1 MPSPALENLLIL
13 YARHFPLR
21 RGKLRI
27 VDALWRTAIGERDT
41 RRLAHLNHGGFRME
55 CDVSEILQRQF
66 YFFGTYFLE
75 DALLAC
81 WERAARNAAVVFDIG
96 ANAGIYSLAAAA
108 AQPHATIHAFE
119 PTPEIAERL
128 RKTVAA
134 NGLHRV
140 HVHEVAVSAQ
150 SGSANLV
157 RFRGELG
164 TNGGMNYITTTPA
177 DPELASIRTVSLDD
191 FCAEH
196 AVDRIDLLKMDIQGH
211 EPRALEGAAGLLS
224 SGSIGTIFT
233 ELNWAAKGVADC
245 PASAAVR
252 ILDDAGYRFS
262 EPGPQ
267 LQWRKSGSWMR
278 ALSDVLARRPAAAS
292 AA

>member
-1 MPSPALENLLIL
+1 MPSPALENLLVL
-13 YARHFPLR
+13 YARHFPIR

-27 VDALWRTAIGERDT
+27 VDALWRTAVGERDT

-55 CDVSEILQRQF
+55 CDVSEMLQRQF

-108 AQPHATIHAFE
+108 SQPQATIHAFE

-128 RKTVAA
+128 RKTAA
-134 NGLHRV
+134 SNALPRV
-140 HVHEVAVSAQ
+140 HVHEVAVSAH

-157 RFRGELG
+157 RFRGDFG

-177 DPELASIRTVSLDD
+177 DSSTASIRTVSLDD
-191 FCAEH
+191 FCDEH
-196 AVDRIDLLKMDIQGH
+196 AIDRIDLLKMDIQGH
-211 EPRALEGAAGLLS
+211 EPRALEGAARLL
-224 SGSIGTIFT
+224 GSARVSTIFT
-233 ELNWAAKGVADC
+233 ELNWAAEGAAEC
-245 PASAAVR
+245 PASESVR
-252 ILDDAGYRFS
+252 ILDEAGYRFS
-262 EPGPQ
+262 EPGAQ
-267 LQWRKSGSWMR
+267 LHWRKAGPWLR
-278 ALSDVLARRPAAAS
+278 ALSDVLARHPAAAS
-292 AA
+292 

>member
-1 MPSPALENLLIL
+1 MPSPALENLLVW
-13 YARHFPLR
+13 YARRFPIR

-27 VDALWRTAIGERDT
+27 VDALWRTAVGEHDT

-55 CDVSEILQRQF
+55 CDVSEMLQRQF
-66 YFFGTYFLE
+66 YFFGTYFVE
-75 DALLAC
+75 DAILAC
-81 WERAARNAAVVFDIG
+81 WEKAARDASVVFDIG

-108 AQPHATIHAFE
+108 VQPEATIHAFE
-119 PTPEIAERL
+119 PTPEIADRL
-128 RKTVAA
+128 RATAA
-134 NGLHRV
+134 LNALRGV
-140 HVHEVAVSAQ
+140 HVHELAVSAET
-150 SGSANLV
+150 GSARLI
-157 RFRGELG
+157 RCRGSLG
-164 TNGGMNYITTTPA
+164 TNEGMNYITTAPA
-177 DPELASIRTVSLDD
+177 DSQAASIRTVSLDN
-191 FCAEH
+191 FCEDH
-196 AVDRIDLLKMDIQGH
+196 AIDRIDLLKMDIQGH

-224 SGSIGTIFT
+224 RGRIGTIFT